1 MKLEKGT
8 LLLAEPF
15 MKDPNFKR
23 SVVLLCEHN
32 NEGTMGFTLSRPVGV
47 TLNKVV
53 DGVGECELPLYFGG
67 PVQRDTLHYI
77 HNLGEQIDDS
87 TEIADGIYWGG
98 DFDQIK
104 ALALTGDLDDANIL
118 FFLGYSG
125 WSPGQLDDEMGENSW
140 IVHKANEE
148 LIFVDEQEQLW
159 KQALKHMG
167 GDYALMVNF
176 PEDPTLN

>member
-23 SVVLLCEHN
+23 SVVLLCEHSE
-32 NEGTMGFTLSRPVGV
+32 EGTMGFTLSRPVGIA
-47 TLNKVV
+47 LNKVI
-53 DGVGECELPLYFGG
+53 DGVGDCELPLYFGG
-67 PVQRDTLHYI
+67 PVQRDTLHFI
-77 HNLGEQIDDS
+77 HDMGDLIKDS
-87 TEIADGIYWGG
+87 TEVADGIYWGG
-98 DFDQIK
+98 DFEQVK
-104 ALALTGDLDDANIL
+104 LLAATGQLDDANIL

-125 WSPGQLDDEMGENSW
+125 WSAGQLSEEMGDNSW
-140 IVHKANEE
+140 ITHKAAGD
-148 LIFVDEQEQLW
+148 LIFVDQQEELW